1 MLIPSLR
8 DHMVAHVGI
17 MLIKVTKFGYTT
29 KNHIS
34 FLKAY
39 RLFLNNL
46 FFAYIG
52 IIAIY
57 EISS

>member
-1 MLIPSLR
+1 
-8 DHMVAHVGI
+8 MVAHVGI